1 MATWT
6 PLFRRTIREYAN
18 SARKRDGNG
27 NLGTIAGDGMSD
39 LAAKYLI
46 DSRQYGGAAEM
57 ADVISKLREAAT
69 SAGCLD
75 SVHVLS
81 RGDDIEDQPCLIPE
95 GATNRQII
103 EMLEQASRQSQ
114 S

>member
-6 PLFRRTIREYAN
+6 PLFRKTIREYAN
-18 SARKRDGNG
+18 SARKRDGNS

-46 DSRQYGGAAEM
+46 DSRQYGGSAEM
-57 ADVISKLREAAT
+57 SDVISKLREAAT
-69 SAGCLD
+69 AAGCLD
-75 SVHVLS
+75 VVHLLS
-81 RGDDIEDQPCLIPE
+81 RGDDIEDEPCLIPE

-103 EMLEQASRQSQ
+103 DMLEQASKEPQ
-114 S
+114 